1 MHDYLQKTYNERK
14 DVIKNRL
21 IDFKKEFE
29 KDDKHVFGELCF
41 CLLTPQSKAKICWRA
56 IEKLKETGLLY
67 TGDQK
72 QVKAWLGAVRFNENK
87 SNYLIEVR
95 NVFPDFKVKQKLIEL
110 NDPKEMREWLVK
122 NVKGY
127 GYKEASHF
135 LRNVG
140 FGQNLA
146 ILDRHILKNLV
157 KYNVI
162 PEFPKSLTSR
172 LYKEIEEKMSIFSN
186 EVGLPMDEL
195 DLLFWSEEA
204 GEVFK

>member
-1 MHDYLQKTYNERK
+1 MRDYLQKTYNERK
-14 DVIKNRL
+14 EIIKNRL

-41 CLLTPQSKAKICWRA
+41 CLLTPQSKAKLCWRA

-67 TGDQK
+67 NGDQK

-87 SNYLIEVR
+87 SGYILNAREL
-95 NVFPDFKVKQKLIEL
+95 FPDFKVKQKLIEL

-135 LRNVG
+135 LRNIG

-157 KYNVI
+157 KYEVI
-162 PEFPKSLTSR
+162 PEFPKSLTPK
-172 LYKEIEEKMSIFSN
+172 LYKEIEEKMSLFSKDV
-186 EVGLPMDEL
+186 EIPMDEL
-195 DLLFWSEEA
+195 DLVFWSEEA